1 MVSSVSQNLVR
12 ASEPITE
19 DRLLDLF
26 WNRAELKKEF
36 ARLRR
41 ERDELQDRLRQQEG
55 EILRRQQR
63 LEQLEG
69 LLSDPAQAMTV
80 AVYYQLRGLW
90 SYGSRQL
97 RYLLRELSD
106 QELDRQT
113 EAERRQFEALR
124 GRELEVL
131 DERLRSARAQVRAAR
146 QALVATKRRNSG
158 LRWLLFRHRSR
169 FEVDAAQSVLGAAQ
183 AQYNQLQVQREQ
195 KLAEVLEPT
204 DSLSLAAR
212 RRINLALIAM
222 AQELL
227 LHFSAD
233 QLATLAREAS
243 ARALKD
249 VSFGTASDCRKISR
263 RLARHLV
270 LLESS
275 QFLPAKL
282 GCRRRYLERMVQF
295 RNEADTL
302 PVAASVAC
310 IPLKLDAD
318 GQAVGRGVLEVNV
331 LTEEYWDLY
340 SVLLR

>member
-12 ASEPITE
+12 TSEPVTE

-36 ARLRR
+36 ARLRQ
-41 ERDELQDRLRQQEG
+41 ERDELRDRLRQQEG

-90 SYGSRQL
+90 AWSARQL

-106 QELDRQT
+106 QEQERQT
-113 EAERRQFEALR
+113 EAERCRFEALR
-124 GRELEVL
+124 ARELELL
-131 DERLRSARAQVRAAR
+131 DSRLDTARAQVRAAR

-169 FEVDAAQSVLGAAQ
+169 LEVDAAQSVFGAAQ
-183 AQYNQLQVQREQ
+183 ARYSQLQAKREE
-195 KLAEVLEPT
+195 KLSEVLEPT

-222 AQELL
+222 AQELV
-227 LHFSAD
+227 LHFD
-233 QLATLAREAS
+233 TDELAGLARDAS

-249 VSFGTASDCRKISR
+249 VSFGTPSDCRKISR
-263 RLARHLV
+263 RLARRLM

-282 GCRRRYLERMVQF
+282 HCRRRYLAMMAQF
-295 RNEADTL
+295 RNESDVL

-310 IPLKLDAD
+310 IPLKINAD
-318 GQAVGRGVLEVNV
+318 GHAVGRAALEINV